1 MITISGEEIKAI
13 MAEYEFNEDTI
24 FEEDERV
31 YKIKEALT
39 HLEPADKIIWCLYME
54 FQSERKVA
62 KILGCSRTPV
72 NRTLKRIKSEILQM
86 I

>member
-1 MITISGEEIKAI
+1 MINIKGEEIKAI
-13 MAEYEFNEDTI
+13 MAEYEFNDDTI

-39 HLEPADKIIWCLYME
+39 KLEPADKIIWCLYME

-72 NRTLKRIKSEILQM
+72 NRALKRIKEEIKKL